1 MDTFCIIYVDTSS
14 YYCYCLSQLITNQ
27 TTRRDRVM
35 SIDKY
40 EFEGDNIVGADSVNE
55 QGVIPFYVMGNSGV
69 TLTKQDV
76 IIKLNIF
83 VSNAFVLLRIF
94 SFSIISKVASAAL
107 TPRGFPQ

>member
-1 MDTFCIIYVDTSS
+1 
-14 YYCYCLSQLITNQ
+14 
-27 TTRRDRVM
+27 M

-76 IIKLNIF
+76 IRLAIEMKLT
-83 VSNAFVLLRIF
+83 
-94 SFSIISKVASAAL
+94 ASDI
-107 TPRGFPQ
+107 